1 MEFIFWTWSKKGEHL
16 EKIHKSQRRKIIQEV
31 KQVNPPQPTT
41 LESEII
47 NTAMFTE
54 ENNREIN
61 YERLSKRKLVTNRQI
76 NPYLTS
82 NNYLNDISVQDK
94 FLLPKNS
101 NFNVRN
107 KDLNDK

>member
-1 MEFIFWTWSKKGEHL
+1 MECIYWTWSKKGEHL
-16 EKIHKSQRRKIIQEV
+16 EKSHKSQRPKIIQELT
-31 KQVNPPQPTT
+31 QVNAPQTTT
-41 LESEII
+41 LEP
-47 NTAMFTE
+47 TMFTE

-61 YERLSKRKLVTNRQI
+61 YKRLSNRKLITNTQI

-94 FLLPKNS
+94 FLRPKNS
-101 NFNVRN
+101 NFNVGN

>member
-1 MEFIFWTWSKKGEHL
+1 MEYIYWTWSKKGEHL
-16 EKIHKSQRRKIIQEV
+16 EKSHKSQRPKIIQELT
-31 KQVNPPQPTT
+31 QVNAPQTTT
-41 LESEII
+41 LEA
-47 NTAMFTE
+47 TMFTE

-61 YERLSKRKLVTNRQI
+61 YKRLSNRKLITNTQI

-94 FLLPKNS
+94 FLRPKNS
-101 NFNVRN
+101 NFNVGN

>member
-1 MEFIFWTWSKKGEHL
+1 MECIYWTWSKKGEHL
-16 EKIHKSQRRKIIQEV
+16 EKSHKSQRPKIIQELT
-31 KQVNPPQPTT
+31 QVNAPQTTT
-41 LESEII
+41 LEP
-47 NTAMFTE
+47 TMFTE

-61 YERLSKRKLVTNRQI
+61 YKRLSKRKLITNTQI

-94 FLLPKNS
+94 FLRPKNS
-101 NFNVRN
+101 NFNVGN